1 MTFWGNKRY
10 CRWKA
15 QRHWEGTVLGCSANC
30 SQSAEE
36 TEAIKQSPRAYSIP
50 CKEMRLPWPW
60 CYHSPRTA
68 KLSYLSMSS
77 PLVSGA
83 LPRAALLRLWSV
95 PCSVW
100 RRGFVSD
107 PGLRGPA
114 TQLSDTS
121 WPSEEPAGWLAAAG
135 KGGGSGGGGG
145 AAVGG
150 GGTTSLFDWS
160 ASSVSEITT
169 EGCSGLSF

>member
-1 MTFWGNKRY
+1 MSNDLLRKQEVLQVKGSKALGRNCAGLQRKLLPVSRGNRSN
-10 CRWKA
+10 
-15 QRHWEGTVLGCSANC
+15 Q
-30 SQSAEE
+30 
-36 TEAIKQSPRAYSIP
+36 AIPTCLQYPVQK
-50 CKEMRLPWPW
+50 MRLPQPW

-121 WPSEEPAGWLAAAG
+121 WPSEEPAG
-135 KGGGSGGGGG
+135 
-145 AAVGG
+145 
-150 GGTTSLFDWS
+150 
-160 ASSVSEITT
+160 
-169 EGCSGLSF
+169 